1 MGAMNELINPAVVG
15 SLGRSLAAVSP
26 GSNWPH
32 LAVAAGGLD
41 GLSLRQRTDLVSEA
55 LLADLP
61 RDYPAAAAAFRR
73 ALARPDFTGWMIWPV
88 SESAVTL
95 ALASPA
101 AVDFADCLLLLTELT
116 PRLTGEF
123 AIRRLLAADLDRALE
138 AIQGWTSDSDWHVRR
153 LASEGTRPYLPW
165 AVRVPDLAARPAATL
180 PILNALYRDPV
191 EDVRRSVA
199 NHLNDLAR
207 HAPDLVVATAAGW
220 LAAPDQNTPRVVR
233 HGLRTLLKKAH
244 PGALAL
250 LGFVPAPLAVTPPRL
265 DRTDVE
271 LPGELGFEFEVTNN
285 GTAEA
290 RLAVDYAMHY
300 AKANGTLAEKVFKLG
315 TPVLSPGETRK
326 FSKRHTF
333 RQMTTR
339 VHYAGRHVIELQVNG
354 VRYAPTEFL
363 VHTTPRGDLTRP

>member
-15 SLGRSLAAVSP
+15 SLGRSLAAVTP
-26 GSNWPH
+26 GRGWSH
-32 LAVAAGGLD
+32 LARAAGRLD
-41 GLSLRQRTDLVSEA
+41 ELSLRQRTDLVSEA

-61 RDYPAAAAAFRR
+61 GDYPTAAAAFRR
-73 ALARPDFTGWMIWPV
+73 ALDHPDFTGWMIWPV
-88 SESAVTL
+88 SEAAVTL
-95 ALASPA
+95 ALASAA
-101 AVDFADCLLLLTELT
+101 AVDFEDCLLLLTELT

-138 AIQGWTSDSDWHVRR
+138 AIQGWTSHSDWHVRR

-165 AVRVPDLAARPAATL
+165 AIRVPEIAGRPAATL
-180 PILNALYRDPV
+180 PILDALYRDPV

-220 LAAPDQNTPRVVR
+220 LAAPDANTPRVVR

-250 LGFVPAPLAVTPPRL
+250 LGFGPALLAVSPPRL
-265 DRTDVE
+265 DRADVE
-271 LPGELGFEFEVTNN
+271 LPGELGFEFEITNN
-285 GTAEA
+285 GSAEA

-315 TPVLSPGETRK
+315 TPVLGPGETRT
-326 FSKRHTF
+326 FSKRHAF

-339 VHYAGRHVIELQVNG
+339 VHYAGPHVIELQVNG